1 MPPPCL
7 HRHNSPRDMERHAL
21 RLQRA
26 EHALEQERAMCSHL
40 RRQLEALT
48 VAGSHHV
55 SPAAVATTPQ
65 GSREGYRRDVTAL
78 AMDHCD
84 GSSSSGPGDSQGL
97 GSASLSFTMLTET
110 EDLRQELAVA
120 QTLLLQRTV
129 EAERLRRLAS
139 EREGAAARLRQQLE
153 GLMQGGR
160 RTLDE
165 EQELAR
171 QVEELGKVW
180 GGGWVGFR

>member
-1 MPPPCL
+1 
-7 HRHNSPRDMERHAL
+7 
-21 RLQRA
+21 
-26 EHALEQERAMCSHL
+26 MCSHL

-48 VAGSHHV
+48 VAGSHRV
-55 SPAAVATTPQ
+55 SPATVATAQQ
-65 GSREGYRRDVTAL
+65 GGREGDRRDVAAL

-97 GSASLSFTMLTET
+97 GSTSLSFTMLTET